1 MTAKFSFFPVGC
13 GDMTLVE
20 TDNAK
25 FILIDVNIRLAAD
38 DVADDTPDVAQ
49 QLRDRLP
56 TDIQGRPYV
65 DAMMLTHPDKDHCS
79 GLERHFHLGPI
90 DTYPK
95 DSGKIIIREMWS
107 SPIVFRRASKSHA
120 LCSDAKAWAKE
131 ARRRV
136 NQYKS
141 IGFCPDQE
149 RILILGKDIDGKTD
163 DLGAILIPTGATWS
177 MINGQFD
184 ASFSAVLLAPLL
196 RDDEDEEDLLTKNNS
211 SVIARMKLGSSYEPD
226 AARFLVGG
234 DAEVAIWERIWE
246 DHSEDAEN
254 LLGYDLLLAPHH
266 CSWHSLSWDSWS
278 ELGEDAE
285 VSTDARNALGQPRDG
300 AVIVA
305 SSKHISDD
313 DSDPPCIRAKRE
325 YQSILKEIEGGEFI
339 CVADHGDEPLEFD
352 VKPGGLERIEKAKKH
367 VAFAA
372 PAIGRQPIAHG

>member
-1 MTAKFSFFPVGC
+1 
-13 GDMTLVE
+13 MTLVE

-25 FILIDVNIRLAAD
+25 FILIDVNIRRAAD
-38 DVADDTPDVAQ
+38 DVEDDTPDVAQ

-56 TDIQGRPYV
+56 TDFLGRPYV
-65 DAMMLTHPDKDHCS
+65 DAMMLTHPDKDHCN

-90 DTYPK
+90 DEYPTG
-95 DSGKIIIREMWS
+95 SGKIIIREMWS
-107 SPIVFRRASKSHA
+107 SPIVFRRVPESNA

-136 NQYKS
+136 KQYKS

-149 RILILGKDIDGKTD
+149 RIMILGEDIDGKTD
-163 DLGAILIPTGATWS
+163 DLGAILVRTGATWS

-196 RDDEDEEDLLTKNNS
+196 REDEGEENLLTKNNS
-211 SVIARMKLGSSYEPD
+211 SVIARIKLASSYEPD

-246 DHSEDAEN
+246 DNSHDAEN

-325 YQSILKEIEGGEFI
+325 YQSILKEIEDGEFI

-352 VKPGGLERIEKAKKH
+352 VKPGGLEKIEKVTKH

>member
-1 MTAKFSFFPVGC
+1 M
-13 GDMTLVE
+13 
-20 TDNAK
+20 
-25 FILIDVNIRLAAD
+25 
-38 DVADDTPDVAQ
+38 
-49 QLRDRLP
+49 
-56 TDIQGRPYV
+56 
-65 DAMMLTHPDKDHCS
+65 
-79 GLERHFHLGPI
+79 
-90 DTYPK
+90 
-95 DSGKIIIREMWS
+95 
-107 SPIVFRRASKSHA
+107 
-120 LCSDAKAWAKE
+120 
-131 ARRRV
+131 
-136 NQYKS
+136 
-141 IGFCPDQE
+141 
-149 RILILGKDIDGKTD
+149 ILGEDIDGKTD
-163 DLGAILIPTGATWS
+163 DLGAILVRTGATWS

-196 RDDEDEEDLLTKNNS
+196 REDEGEENLLTKNNS
-211 SVIARMKLGSSYEPD
+211 SVIARIKLASSYEPD

-246 DHSEDAEN
+246 DNSHDAEN

-325 YQSILKEIEGGEFI
+325 YQSILKEIEDGEFI

-352 VKPGGLERIEKAKKH
+352 VKPGGLEKIEKVTKH